1 MADAATSG
9 PGMPQLDLTTFSNQI
24 FWLVVTMVVLYFIM
38 SRVALPRI
46 AAVLADRRGTI
57 TSDIAA
63 AEDFKLKAQ
72 EAEAAYNQALA
83 DARTEANRIVEAA
96 KAEMQAELDVQLAK
110 ANAEIAARSAESERH
125 IAEIRDNALAM
136 VTEVSGDVT
145 KEILS
150 AFDVK
155 ADARSVT
162 AAVSARLKGGLHDV
176 ASFIG
181 HHRAGQPCFCCG
193 RGEAL
198 LFVV

>member
-9 PGMPQLDLTTFSNQI
+9 PGMPQLDLSTFSNQI

-83 DARTEANRIVEAA
+83 DARTEANSIVEAA

-155 ADARSVT
+155 ADGRSVT
-162 AAVSARLKGGLHDV
+162 AAVSARLKGG
-176 ASFIG
+176 A
-181 HHRAGQPCFCCG
+181 A
-193 RGEAL
+193 
-198 LFVV
+198 

>member
-1 MADAATSG
+1 MADDATSG

-96 KAEMQAELDVQLAK
+96 KAEMQAELDVQLTK

-136 VTEVSGDVT
+136 VTDVSNDVT
-145 KEILS
+145 KEILT

-162 AAVSARLKGGLHDV
+162 AAVSARLKGG
-176 ASFIG
+176 A
-181 HHRAGQPCFCCG
+181 A
-193 RGEAL
+193 
-198 LFVV
+198 

>member
-1 MADAATSG
+1 MADDATSG

-83 DARTEANRIVEAA
+83 DARTEANRIVEGA

-125 IAEIRDNALAM
+125 ITEIRDNALAM
-136 VTEVSGDVT
+136 VTDVSNDVT
-145 KEILS
+145 KEVLTS
-150 AFDVK
+150 FDVK

-162 AAVSARLKGGLHDV
+162 AAVSARLKGG
-176 ASFIG
+176 A
-181 HHRAGQPCFCCG
+181 A
-193 RGEAL
+193 
-198 LFVV
+198 